1 MRSRLFRVPARQL
14 HMLPYAR
21 PALRLRRARPLPCLP
36 AQPRRTFG
44 PPGRAFAARGF
55 WRDSRLF
62 CAAVRLYTALSDASP
77 RSARASFMVSTTR
90 PSTMRTAWRTVA
102 ASAFAFEEP

>member
-1 MRSRLFRVPARQL
+1 MMPADYCKTVIRYMEGAQQDMRSRLFRVPARQL

-44 PPGRAFAARGF
+44 PPGRAFAARSF

-62 CAAVRLYTALSDASP
+62 RAAVGFS
-77 RSARASFMVSTTR
+77 
-90 PSTMRTAWRTVA
+90 
-102 ASAFAFEEP
+102 